1 MREALL
7 TQLTALRLPGIA
19 AVLEEE
25 LARAEREGTPVAE
38 VIERLFAAQIAHCR
52 ERRLVYRLAQ
62 ANPRGWKNPIPGR
75 CRERIRRPRRQGA
88 FAA

>member
-25 LARAEREGTPVAE
+25 LARAEREGTPVA
-38 VIERLFAAQIAHCR
+38 
-52 ERRLVYRLAQ
+52 
-62 ANPRGWKNPIPGR
+62 
-75 CRERIRRPRRQGA
+75 
-88 FAA
+88 